1 MLYLKFGMGG
11 GGKSDEEKGLWGKA
25 CGKGTGESGAWR
37 GLWVKGYRDGT
48 GLWGEQRP
56 DAGRAGL

>member
-1 MLYLKFGMGG
+1 MLYLRLGTGG

-25 CGKGTGESGAWR
+25 CGEETGESGAWR

-48 GLWGEQRP
+48 GLWGEP
-56 DAGRAGL
+56 